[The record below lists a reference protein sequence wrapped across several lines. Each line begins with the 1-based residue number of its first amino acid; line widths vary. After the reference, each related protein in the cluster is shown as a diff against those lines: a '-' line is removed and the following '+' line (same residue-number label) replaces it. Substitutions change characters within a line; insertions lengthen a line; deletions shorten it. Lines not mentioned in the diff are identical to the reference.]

1 MPATDIIQGTIKV
14 VGKVHGAL
22 NTIVSLYGFED
33 PWFFKQFVSAE
44 EMEKYAVD
52 NTLAIQQQESE
63 E

>member
-1 MPATDIIQGTIKV
+1 MHATGIIQGTIKV

-22 NTIVSLYGFED
+22 NTIVSMYGFED
-33 PWFFKQFVSAE
+33 QWFFKQFVSPE